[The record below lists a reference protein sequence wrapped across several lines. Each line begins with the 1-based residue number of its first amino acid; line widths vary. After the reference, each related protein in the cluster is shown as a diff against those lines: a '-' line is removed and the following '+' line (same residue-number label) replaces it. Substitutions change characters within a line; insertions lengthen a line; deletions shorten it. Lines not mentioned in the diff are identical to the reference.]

1 MSAKLADI
9 KKASIEQKA
18 NDLLS
23 LTTFSKTK
31 IDKQKLYKN

>member
-9 KKASIEQKA
+9 KKTGIEQKA
-18 NDLLS
+18 NDL